1 MQDELSFT
9 LFNESMNPVSL
20 LTYGVTSKKK
30 AGLHGLPIP
39 WAQELCLHPCPA
51 AMGQTN
57 SLAPGSQGRTRV
69 CGGDL
74 SPEAL

>member
-1 MQDELSFT
+1 MQDELRFA

-30 AGLHGLPIP
+30 AGLPGLPIP
-39 WAQELCLHPCPA
+39 QAAGAVPPCPPCSNEA
-51 AMGQTN
+51 E
-57 SLAPGSQGRTRV
+57 SLTLECQGKTRF
-69 CGGDL
+69 CGGDP